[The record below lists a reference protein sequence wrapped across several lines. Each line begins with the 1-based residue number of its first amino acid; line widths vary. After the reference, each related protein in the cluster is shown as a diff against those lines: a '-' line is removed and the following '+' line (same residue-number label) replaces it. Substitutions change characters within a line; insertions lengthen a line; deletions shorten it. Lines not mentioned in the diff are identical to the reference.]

1 MAAHCA
7 FACAPQRQAP
17 ELPTPLAAVCCA
29 AATSAPGL
37 RLAPVTTLHR
47 DWAQAVVWVYPHTTA
62 SPQPLL
68 HWGLAHPPTS
78 MPGPAHSHERI
89 RRHARAC
96 VGAHTSARTRMR
108 GCAYVGTHAHASAAY
123 GGHRRLFSSVE
134 EAWQGVKHNP
144 SDHKELIPIAASC
157 DHTAQRLRCGRTA
170 GVLRLVGPLPDQ
182 LPCAA
187 LGRAPGRWVRQA
199 ESNPPSRLR
208 AAPRRAAP
216 RCSARPSRGR
226 TAS

>member
-7 FACAPQRQAP
+7 FACARQRRAP

-29 AATSAPGL
+29 AATSEPGL

-78 MPGPAHSHERI
+78 VPGPADSHERL

-108 GCAYVGTHAHASAAY
+108 GCAYVGSVHARV
-123 GGHRRLFSSVE
+123 RRLTVATAGCSHRWRRRGRASSTIRPTTKSSFRH
-134 EAWQGVKHNP
+134 GHS
-144 SDHKELIPIAASC
+144 SDTSDAACDEQCCNARDASSNQHAATCSMGTVVLDRRAVAIAASF
-157 DHTAQRLRCGRTA
+157 DHTAQSPALRPHRCR
-170 GVLRLVGPLPDQ
+170 
-182 LPCAA
+182 
-187 LGRAPGRWVRQA
+187 
-199 ESNPPSRLR
+199 SSS
-208 AAPRRAAP
+208 PRRAD
-216 RCSARPSRGR
+216 S
-226 TAS
+226 

>member
-7 FACAPQRQAP
+7 FACARQRQAP

-68 HWGLAHPPTS
+68 HWGLAHPPTHPPTS
-78 MPGPAHSHERI
+78 VPGPAHSHERL

-96 VGAHTSARTRMR
+96 VGAHTSARTR
-108 GCAYVGTHAHASAAY
+108 AYVG
-123 GGHRRLFSSVE
+123 GGLRWPPQAVLIGGG
-134 EAWQGVKHNP
+134 GV
-144 SDHKELIPIAASC
+144 
-157 DHTAQRLRCGRTA
+157 A
-170 GVLRLVGPLPDQ
+170 G
-182 LPCAA
+182 
-187 LGRAPGRWVRQA
+187 RQA
-199 ESNPPSRLR
+199 QSVRPQR
-208 AAPRRAAP
+208 AHPGTATAATQATRHAMLQRTRRVQQPARRDLQHGNSCFGSTG
-216 RCSARPSRGR
+216 RCDRRVV
-226 TAS
+226 

>member
-7 FACAPQRQAP
+7 FACARQRRAP

-29 AATSAPGL
+29 AATSEPGL

-47 DWAQAVVWVYPHTTA
+47 DWAQAVVWVYPHPTA

-78 MPGPAHSHERI
+78 VPGPAHSHERL

-96 VGAHTSARTRMR
+96 VGAHTSAA
-108 GCAYVGTHAHASAAY
+108 CAHAWVRIRRQRERTSPAAY

-144 SDHKELIPIAASC
+144 SDHKELIPARPQ
-157 DHTAQRLRCGRTA
+157 QRHKRRGM
-170 GVLRLVGPLPDQ
+170 
-182 LPCAA
+182 
-187 LGRAPGRWVRQA
+187 
-199 ESNPPSRLR
+199 
-208 AAPRRAAP
+208 RRAMLQRTRREQQPARRDLQHGNSCFGSTG
-216 RCSARPSRGR
+216 RCDRRVV
-226 TAS
+226 